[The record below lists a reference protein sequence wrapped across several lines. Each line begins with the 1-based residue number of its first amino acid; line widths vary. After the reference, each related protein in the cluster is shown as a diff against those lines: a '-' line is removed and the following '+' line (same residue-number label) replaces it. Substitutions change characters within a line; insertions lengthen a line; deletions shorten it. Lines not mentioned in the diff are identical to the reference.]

1 MSRLTSWPSKE
12 GAIPIKEMETNH
24 LHNTIRKLHSYAED
38 RRRKLRVNGYDT
50 KFNARTIIEWIM
62 DMDREIDRRNKAM
75 FK

>member
-1 MSRLTSWPSKE
+1 MSRLTAWPSKD

-24 LHNTIRKLHSYAED
+24 LYNTVRALHGYAED

-50 KFNARTIIEWIM
+50 KFNARTIMDWIM
-62 DMDREIDRRNKAM
+62 DMDREIKRRNKVM